1 MNKNDVDVSGPN
13 VLEETVIKVNRCSKV
28 VKGGRRFSFS
38 ALVVLGN
45 KSGRVGLG
53 FGKAKEVP
61 SAVDKGFKDARKTLK
76 VVNLK
81 GTTIPHAVSGR
92 FGSST
97 VRLIPAAPGTGIIAG
112 ATVRAVVES
121 AGVKDI
127 LTKAYGSTNPV
138 NLAKATLQGLTSIRS
153 QTEVENLRG
162 VKI

>member
-1 MNKNDVDVSGPN
+1 MNKNDVELSGPN
-13 VLEETVIKVNRCSKV
+13 VLEETVVKVNRCSKV

-45 KSGRVGLG
+45 KAGRVGIG

-61 SAVDKGFKDARKTLK
+61 SAVEKGFKDARKNLK
-76 VVNLK
+76 TVPLK
-81 GTTIPHAVSGR
+81 GTTIPHAVTGR
-92 FGSST
+92 FGASR

-127 LTKAYGSTNPV
+127 LTKTYGSTNAV
-138 NLAKATLQGLTSIRS
+138 NLAKAALEGLTSIRPRD
-153 QTEVENLRG
+153 EVASLRG
-162 VKI
+162 VKF

>member
-1 MNKNDVDVSGPN
+1 LNKNDAELSGPN
-13 VLEETVIKVNRCSKV
+13 ILEETVVKVNRCSKV

-45 KSGRVGLG
+45 KAGRVGIG

-61 SAVDKGFKDARKTLK
+61 SAVEKGFKDARKNLLA
-76 VVNLK
+76 VPLK
-81 GTTIPHAVSGR
+81 GTTIPHAVTGR
-92 FGSST
+92 FGASR

-127 LTKAYGSTNPV
+127 LTKTYGSTNAV
-138 NLAKATLQGLTSIRS
+138 NLAKAALQGLTSIRPRD
-153 QTEVENLRG
+153 EVASLRG
-162 VKI
+162 VKF

>member
-1 MNKNDVDVSGPN
+1 MNKNDAELSGPN
-13 VLEETVIKVNRCSKV
+13 ILEETVVKVNRCSKV

-45 KSGRVGLG
+45 KAGRVGIG

-61 SAVDKGFKDARKTLK
+61 SAVEKGFKDARKNLLA
-76 VVNLK
+76 VPLK
-81 GTTIPHAVSGR
+81 GTTIPHAVTGR
-92 FGSST
+92 FGASR

-127 LTKAYGSTNPV
+127 LTKTYGSTNAV
-138 NLAKATLQGLTSIRS
+138 NLAKAALQGLTSIRPRD
-153 QTEVENLRG
+153 EVASLRG
-162 VKI
+162 VKF